1 MRVRPWTLLLVLFL
15 LAAGL
20 TSYACGGGSKDKG
33 QVDLS
38 DIPTATLP
46 SSLPDPLIVSGTPR
60 PSTNGN
66 TYVVQDGD
74 NPSSIAAQFDI
85 SVEELMSANGIT
97 DPTGLHVGD
106 ELVIPGSNVLGEE
119 ATPRPSATTARAEA
133 TPTPRPAQ
141 PTATPSSGQQTY
153 TVQDGDYPE
162 SIAAQFGITADAL
175 MAANGITDPASLQVG
190 QVLIIPEAAQ

>member
-1 MRVRPWTLLLVLFL
+1 MRVRPWTLLLLLFL

-33 QVDLS
+33 QVNLK

-85 SVEELMSANGIT
+85 SVEELMAANGIT

-106 ELVIPGSNVLGEE
+106 ELVIPGGAVLGER
-119 ATPRPSATTARAEA
+119 ATPRPSATAPAEPS
-133 TPTPRPAQ
+133 PTPRPAQ
-141 PTATPSSGQQTY
+141 PAATPSSGQQTY

-175 MAANGITDPASLQVG
+175 MAANGITDATSLQVG
-190 QVLIIPEAAQ
+190 QVLIIPAPAE

>member
-1 MRVRPWTLLLVLFL
+1 MRVRSWTLLLLLFL

-20 TSYACGGGSKDKG
+20 ASYACGGGSKDKG
-33 QVDLS
+33 QVNLKDV
-38 DIPTATLP
+38 PTATLP

-60 PSTNGN
+60 PSTNGD

-85 SVEELMSANGIT
+85 SVEELMAANDIV
-97 DPTGLHVGD
+97 DPTDLHVGD
-106 ELVIPGSNVLGEE
+106 ELVIPGGGVLGDQ
-119 ATPRPSATTARAEA
+119 ATPRPSATDQPAEA
-133 TPTPRPAQ
+133 TPTEQPAQ

-175 MAANGITDPASLQVG
+175 MAANGITDATSLQVG
-190 QVLIIPEAAQ
+190 QVLIIPAPAE